1 MTNAKNV
8 TLPLE
13 GVRVADLTTMAAGP
27 TCSVA
32 LADWGADVIKVETL
46 LGEFGR
52 YFGSTMG
59 CPCTPDDNIFFEL
72 ANRNKRGVSLDLKS
86 AEGKEVLFKL
96 MAGADV
102 FITNFRLNAL
112 KRLGLDYDTIAPK
125 FPHLVY
131 AYLNGYGDKGP
142 EKDKPGFDLAAY
154 FARAGITVEFGETGT
169 EPLPPVAGF
178 GDNTTGTF
186 LAGGICAGLLQRA
199 RTGKGCKVQIALMNA
214 AMWNLSLDIASANN
228 TPGGWAKPSR
238 AHPRTGLMCTYQTR
252 DNKWLMI
259 MALEYDRYWK
269 TFCESVLEQP
279 ELASDPRFNNIFAAF
294 ENAEAQAA
302 IIQEVIGR
310 HDLAA
315 LVPRLKKADIVHE
328 VCQKWHELKDDP
340 QALENG
346 FIMPYEL
353 PNGRK
358 EWIIGNPVKFNG
370 EDTVT
375 RRRAPQLGEH
385 NDEVLAELGYSKEAV
400 ASLREKKAVR

>member
-1 MTNAKNV
+1 MTANTP

-13 GVRVADLTTMAAGP
+13 GVKVTDLTSMAAGP
-27 TCSVA
+27 ICSVA
-32 LADWGADVIKVETL
+32 LADWGANVVKVETL

-52 YFGSTMG
+52 YFGSTMN
-59 CPCTPDDNIFFEL
+59 CPATPDDNIFFEL
-72 ANRNKRGVSLDLKS
+72 GNRNKRGISIDLKTE
-86 AEGKEVLFKL
+86 EGKQIIAKL
-96 MAGADV
+96 MSSSDV
-102 FITNFRLNAL
+102 LVTNYRVNAL
-112 KRLGLDYDTIAPK
+112 KRLGLDYDSVAAKYPK
-125 FPHLVY
+125 LVY
-131 AYLNGYGDKGP
+131 AYLNGYGDMGP

-154 FARAGITVEFGETGT
+154 FARAGITVEFGETGN

-186 LAGGICAGLLQRA
+186 LAGGICAGLLNRA

-228 TPGGWAKPSR
+228 TEGGWSKPSR
-238 AHPRTGLMCTYQTR
+238 AHPRTGLMNTYHTR

-269 TFCESVLEQP
+269 TFCEIVLQKP
-279 ELASDPRFNNIFAAF
+279 ELASDPRFDNIFASF

-302 IIQEVIGR
+302 IIQDEIGR
-310 HDLAA
+310 YDLSD
-315 LVPRLKKADIVHE
+315 LVPRLKQADIVHE
-328 VCQKWHELKDDP
+328 VCQRWHELKDDP

-358 EWIIGNPVKFNG
+358 DWVIGNPIRFDG
-370 EDTVT
+370 ENTT
-375 RRRAPQLGEH
+375 FRRRAPRLGEH
-385 NDEVLAELGYSKEAV
+385 NTEVLHELGYSVDEID
-400 ASLREKKAVR
+400 SLRSKKIIL